1 MAGLDERFLRN
12 GLNFTFETTM
22 GNVDLLGEVSG
33 GGTFEQLKPFAERKR
48 AFGVE
53 FFSVT
58 LDKLILLKRAAGRPK
73 DFEMVAR
80 LEVARQEKIAAE
92 QSQSAQK
99 RRPDEPLIRALPNY
113 YPAGAV

>member
-1 MAGLDERFLRN
+1 LRARQQIVELSVSKN
-12 GLNFTFETTM
+12 GRTRRTLFAKRPEFHFETTM

-92 QSQSAQK
+92 QSQSAPK
-99 RRPDEPLIRALPNY
+99 RAP
-113 YPAGAV
+113 G